1 MPIKVNNLTGKAAD
15 ELSAVLD
22 ASFAREEAR
31 LKALG
36 LSTFEGVL
44 VDENGAR
51 SMVTGDED

>member
-1 MPIKVNNLTGKAAD
+1 MPIKVNNLTGKDAEEASKALD
-15 ELSAVLD
+15 ER
-22 ASFAREEAR
+22 FAREKAR

>member
-1 MPIKVNNLTGKAAD
+1 MPIKVNNLTGAEAERASAAMD
-15 ELSAVLD
+15 ER
-22 ASFAREEAR
+22 FAREEAR

-36 LSTFEGVL
+36 LSTFEAVL